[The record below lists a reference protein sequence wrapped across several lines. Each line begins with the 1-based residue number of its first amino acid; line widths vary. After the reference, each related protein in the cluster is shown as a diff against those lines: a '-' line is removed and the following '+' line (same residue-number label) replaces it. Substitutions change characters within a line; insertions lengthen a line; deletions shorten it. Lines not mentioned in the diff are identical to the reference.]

1 MHTLTLFPDLLT
13 FGMVAPVLLRLSMAL
28 FIIFI
33 GYERWNKKYG
43 WTSVLYFISA
53 VLLII
58 GLYTQIGALL
68 GILVVK
74 FDFWFD
80 KKNRNV
86 TSEHWALY
94 SIVVVVLI
102 SLIFTGPGFLA
113 FDWPL

>member
-13 FGMVAPVLLRLSMAL
+13 FGMIAPLLLRLAVAL
-28 FIIFI
+28 FIVFL
-33 GYERWNKKYG
+33 GVERWNKKYG
-43 WTSVLYFISA
+43 WTSFLYFISA
-53 VLLII
+53 ALLIV
-58 GLYTQIGALL
+58 GLYTQIAALL

-80 KKNRNV
+80 KKSINV
-86 TSEHWALY
+86 TYEHWALY
-94 SIVVVVLI
+94 SIVVVVLV